1 MSYILEALKKSDKER
16 QRDEIPDI
24 QADHSLPPLRREER
38 KRTAWLTPK
47 GAALGV
53 VCIVAFLW
61 WQLSADSPAPVTETV
76 TKRNIPAVSSQEI
89 PPPKAPQTP
98 EKTTAVLPVVEE
110 KPIKIEPQIVVQREA
125 APTPP
130 VAAVVKKKP
139 VSPLTPAPVKKI
151 IPPPPAPLSKAEVA
165 LPPFMEELPVAI
177 RAGIPDLTFAGHV
190 YSQVAKKRLII
201 INNRIVREGDLI
213 SSGLSLKQ
221 IDPDGVVLQYE
232 VSVFR
237 VKLF

>member
-38 KRTAWLTPK
+38 KRPVWPTPK
-47 GAALGV
+47 VVILGVACIAAL
-53 VCIVAFLW
+53 LW
-61 WQLSADSPAPVTETV
+61 WQLSSDSPAPVTETT
-76 TKRNIPAVSSQEI
+76 TKRSVPVVSSREVV
-89 PPPKAPQTP
+89 PSKAPQVP
-98 EKTTAVLPVVEE
+98 EKNAAVVPVVEE
-110 KPIKIEPQIVVQREA
+110 KPIKQEPQVIVPRET
-125 APTPP
+125 TPALP
-130 VAAVVKKKP
+130 VAAVIKKKP
-139 VSPLTPAPVKKI
+139 ASPLTPAPVKKI
-151 IPPPPAPLSKAEVA
+151 APPPPASSPKTEVA
-165 LPPFMEELPVAI
+165 LPPLMEDLPVPI

-190 YSQVAKKRLII
+190 YSEAAEKRLII

-232 VSVFR
+232 ASVFR